1 MLAQEGRRAQ
11 SSEKPFEGGID
22 HAPIIAAR
30 SLTTAPTASH
40 PSGRRKRCCKIVAGI
55 SPAADLVCGAQPT
68 HFEGRGLN
76 IFSNTVV
83 TLSYKLFS
91 PDGTLIEESSQPI
104 TYLHGGHHGI
114 FPKIEAALA
123 QKKVGESCSVM
134 LEPDDAFGEYDADL
148 VRVEPQDR
156 FPPDIKVGMQFE
168 GHAGPDGQDDG
179 EDDEMQVYTVTDIA
193 DGKVVVDGNHP
204 LAGQRLR
211 FDCTVLDIRP
221 ATAEEMS
228 HGHVHGPDG
237 HHH

>member
-1 MLAQEGRRAQ
+1 
-11 SSEKPFEGGID
+11 
-22 HAPIIAAR
+22 
-30 SLTTAPTASH
+30 
-40 PSGRRKRCCKIVAGI
+40 
-55 SPAADLVCGAQPT
+55 
-68 HFEGRGLN
+68 LN

-91 PDGTLIEESSQPI
+91 PEGTLLEESSQPI

-123 QKKVGESCSVM
+123 QKKVGESCSVL

-168 GHAGPDGQDDG
+168 GHAGEGHAGKEGGGDG
-179 EDDEMQVYTVTDIA
+179 EDDEMQVFTVTDIA

-221 ATAEEMS
+221 ATPEEMA
-228 HGHVHGPDG
+228 HGHVHGGDG

>member
-1 MLAQEGRRAQ
+1 M
-11 SSEKPFEGGID
+11 
-22 HAPIIAAR
+22 
-30 SLTTAPTASH
+30 
-40 PSGRRKRCCKIVAGI
+40 
-55 SPAADLVCGAQPT
+55 
-68 HFEGRGLN
+68 N

-91 PDGTLIEESSQPI
+91 TDGKLIEESAEPI

-123 QKKVGESCSVM
+123 QKKVGESCSVL
-134 LEPDDAFGEYDADL
+134 LEPEDAFGEYDADL

-156 FPPDIKVGMQFE
+156 FPPEIKIGMQFE
-168 GHAGPDGQDDG
+168 GYAGSGEGTNGGDDAGQ
-179 EDDEMQVYTVTDIA
+179 VFTVTDIA

-221 ATAEEMS
+221 ATAEEMA
-228 HGHVHGPDG
+228 HGHVHDPDG

>member
-1 MLAQEGRRAQ
+1 M
-11 SSEKPFEGGID
+11 
-22 HAPIIAAR
+22 
-30 SLTTAPTASH
+30 
-40 PSGRRKRCCKIVAGI
+40 
-55 SPAADLVCGAQPT
+55 
-68 HFEGRGLN
+68 N

-91 PDGTLIEESSQPI
+91 SEGELIEESAQPI

-123 QKKVGESCSVM
+123 QKKVGETCSVL
-134 LEPDDAFGEYDADL
+134 LEPEDAFGEYDADL

-156 FPPDIKVGMQFE
+156 FPADIKVGMQFE
-168 GHAGPDGQDDG
+168 GHAGADDGQETHAHD
-179 EDDEMQVYTVTDIA
+179 EDDEGQVFTVTDIA

-211 FDCTVLDIRP
+211 FDCTVLDVRP
-221 ATAEEMS
+221 ATSEEMA
-228 HGHVHGPDG
+228 HGHVHGAHG